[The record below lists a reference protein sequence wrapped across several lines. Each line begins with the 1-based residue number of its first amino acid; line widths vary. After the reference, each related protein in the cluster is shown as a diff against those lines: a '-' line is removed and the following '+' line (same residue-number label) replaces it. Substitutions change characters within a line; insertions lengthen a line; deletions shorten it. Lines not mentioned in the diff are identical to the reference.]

1 MPESV
6 TDRQERISEILNL
19 VGYGLAK
26 FDYAFVK
33 EFGCKT
39 KTALGQLFVDLGMA
53 DTWKAIS
60 NRQDSFDPYFDNGR
74 RGWYQRNQREHIKLF
89 IDSLFGKEDAH
100 GLANIVK
107 LYIKDLNI
115 GATITTE
122 NISPSMKSRFKQL
135 QKTGKEAEFYFM
147 SNYRNVDRFADGILE
162 DARLWGD
169 GYDFQIQTGSTYLL
183 TEVKGVR
190 ENHGSI
196 RMTQNEYKKA
206 AEYKSDYILV
216 IVSNLVSTP
225 KLSLVE
231 NPVEQLVL
239 TSREQRSVQ
248 VNYFSEDIRW

>member
-1 MPESV
+1 M
-6 TDRQERISEILNL
+6 TDRQEKISEILNL
-19 VGYGLAK
+19 VGYGMAK
-26 FDYAFVK
+26 FDYAFIR

-39 KTALGQLFVDLGMA
+39 KTAFGQYFVDLGLA
-53 DTWKAIS
+53 NTWKAVS

-89 IDSLFGKEDAH
+89 IDSLFGNEDAH

-107 LYIKDLNI
+107 LYIQDLNAGI
-115 GATITTE
+115 NLTTTKM
-122 NISPSMKSRFKQL
+122 SPAVKSKFKQL
-135 QKTGKEAEFYFM
+135 QETGKEAEFYFM
-147 SNYRNVDRFADGILE
+147 SNYKSVDQFANGILE

-169 GYDFQIQTGSTYLL
+169 GYDFQIQTNNAFLL
-183 TEVKGVR
+183 AEVKGVK

-196 RMTQNEYKKA
+196 RLTQNEYIKA
-206 AEYKSDYILV
+206 QEYKSDYVLV
-216 IVSNLVSTP
+216 IVSNLASSP

-248 VNYFSEDIRW
+248 VNYYSDDIRW